1 MCEQHTTTDA
11 ESAKVQ
17 THSAK
22 TSRFW
27 SLFTQWVCSL
37 ATTPPQTASSSPPNG
52 GNCIIR
58 AATRRRYPASQL
70 LMLQNPHRRRCGG
83 AEAPQSMAAGTGP
96 VAEPGP
102 VAVAGR
108 QARHNSPSTPSPP
121 LNPRQNSPSA
131 AAPPVF
137 SRQNSPSNLKNVK
150 FGVFRARRANFFTLT
165 PTIRPCWAN
174 YFTHRTRRRATLKPT
189 TPLLRNNAPKTLV
202 SSPQRRWQF
211 QLAHL
216 IGEQR
221 RRRFHAK
228 DLRHQQVPICRFLR
242 RIARNSIGPT
252 PQQNA
257 ETLKYQRI
265 QFKS

>member
-1 MCEQHTTTDA
+1 MT
-11 ESAKVQ
+11 
-17 THSAK
+17 
-22 TSRFW
+22 
-27 SLFTQWVCSL
+27 
-37 ATTPPQTASSSPPNG
+37 
-52 GNCIIR
+52 
-58 AATRRRYPASQL
+58 
-70 LMLQNPHRRRCGG
+70 
-83 AEAPQSMAAGTGP
+83 GTGT

-102 VAVAGR
+102 VAVVGR
-108 QARHNSPSTPSPP
+108 QTRQDSPRTAPPP
-121 LNPRQNSPSA
+121 LNPRKNSPSN
-131 AAPPVF
+131 PP
-137 SRQNSPSNLKNVK
+137 SHARPRQSSPSNLKNIK

-189 TPLLRNNAPKTLV
+189 TPLLPSNAPRTLV